1 MKAIFLFIFFLLV
14 ISCDKEAVDEPKLS
28 ACETKLKDY
37 HICLLSQFYSAT
49 CVNMT
54 EQRSKELIDFCQQ
67 KYITEDLKTKC
78 QEKINNYQKTISEQ
92 KLNRCKKAGED
103 QT

>member
-1 MKAIFLFIFFLLV
+1 MKAIFLFIFFLMF
-14 ISCDKEAVDEPKLS
+14 ISCKKKSEDEPKPS

-67 KYITEDLKTKC
+67 KHITADLKTQC
-78 QEKINNYQKTISEQ
+78 PEKINNYQKTISEQ
-92 KLNRCKKAGED
+92 KLNKCKKPEEGK
-103 QT
+103 T